1 MSADHWGAAA
11 TDRLPTVLRG
21 CSVLPPMASPRMTAD
36 PLPKATGGPTDKRK
50 GTGKGKPKGDRFPT
64 LNRFIDFTLRD
75 LDRNEIAVW
84 LILFRD
90 TRDGTARTAQSDI
103 ARRAGIVR
111 RSVIRILGRLEAKGL
126 LQTVHR
132 GGLKKGMNV
141 YRVVPLAKPLT
152 KPPVV

>member
-1 MSADHWGAAA
+1 MTADDWGTAA
-11 TDRLPTVLRG
+11 TDRPPTVLSG
-21 CSVLPPMASPRMTAD
+21 CSVLPAMASAKMTAD
-36 PLPKATGGPTDKRK
+36 PPKTTATPRPPKGKAT
-50 GTGKGKPKGDRFPT
+50 GDRFPT